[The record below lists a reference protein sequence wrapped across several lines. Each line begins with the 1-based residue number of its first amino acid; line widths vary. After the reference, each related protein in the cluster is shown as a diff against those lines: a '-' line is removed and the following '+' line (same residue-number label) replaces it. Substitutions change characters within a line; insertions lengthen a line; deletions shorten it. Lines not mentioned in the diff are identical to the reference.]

1 MLTFCREATEN
12 TPAALHEFPNSV
24 VVSRAALALDAPYW
38 LAVLEVDAAVH
49 APGGQPGLMPA
60 CFRTGQPLVDYAT
73 SILAR
78 C

>member
-49 APGGQPGLMPA
+49 APGGQRRPVFAPDNRSWITRRA
-60 CFRTGQPLVDYAT
+60 SWHVAD
-73 SILAR
+73 
-78 C
+78 